1 MTNKVAK
8 VVKNESFLMERWED
22 EEFIERKLV
31 ELGFDMDHTTWVY
44 SWTVPSWVSDEKKNE
59 ITKKLEDSDYRSYLV
74 NVRQESPK

>member
-8 VVKNESFLMERWED
+8 VVKNESFLMEKWED
-22 EEFIERKLV
+22 EEFIEGKLE
-31 ELGFDMDHTTWVY
+31 ELGFDMDYTTWVY

>member
-8 VVKNESFLMERWED
+8 VVKNESFLMEKWED
-22 EEFIERKLV
+22 EEFIEGKLK
-31 ELGFDMDHTTWVY
+31 ELGFDMDYTTWVY